1 MGALMSR
8 PEETKWIEQGN
19 QLLDPG
25 IGGPYDLPPFAV
37 SMLTHFYG
45 PGSMQLRAYM
55 EGAENITK
63 RKEGVAHHLFMHA
76 RGAVAN
82 TIRELEN
89 GLVANLRTSIQGE
102 LLGDLIGLAK
112 EALSQNTDETKN
124 VAAVL
129 SAAAFEDSVRRLAAE
144 KAAVQDR
151 PKLEAVLGALKDAG
165 VLKGGALSHA
175 NSTLKFRNDSLHADW
190 QQVTRAPVESC
201 LALTESLLIE
211 YFS

>member
-1 MGALMSR
+1 MNR
-8 PEETKWIEQGN
+8 PDETKWIEQAKE
-19 QLLDPG
+19 LLNSG
-25 IGGPYDLPPFAV
+25 MGGTHDLPPFAI
-37 SMLTHFYG
+37 SMLTYFYG

-55 EGAENITK
+55 AGADNITK

-102 LLGDLIGLAK
+102 LLGDLVGLAK
-112 EALSQNTDETKN
+112 EALSQKTDETKN

-129 SAAAFEDSVRRLAAE
+129 SAAAFEDTARRLAAE
-144 KAAVQDR
+144 KAGIQDR
-151 PKLEAVLGALKDAG
+151 PKLETILGALRDAG
-165 VLKGGALSHA
+165 ILRGGALSQA

-190 QQVTRAPVESC
+190 GQVTSAQVESC
-201 LALTESLLIE
+201 LALTESLLTE
-211 YFS
+211 HFS